1 MAFNLTTVCMKD
13 DPSVDLSDIQRLK
26 LHLDKQRLILHEG
39 MQICRFVVITD
50 YTKEEFE
57 EYDIWDDDPNDVSPM
72 RILTAQGG
80 DVPHP
85 SFHQREVWRNAL
97 FSNGDKTMFIDAN
110 VIPKGL
116 MHSIMFSSIPETGDP
131 EHTTYDLSP
140 EDEQKIKD
148 NNWST
153 LNICLDWTET
163 EDTLFL
169 PYFYQHNYNE
179 HADLVAKMFDNTV
192 ISKYKTFAH
201 FLEGEYDEFLLPMS
215 PGIVGK
221 YYVSDA
227 EKNNNLNDMW
237 EKNVRQTFPAQ
248 WRGLGGDEDAQYIH
262 WEHDYRD
269 MSKQTSL
276 LFIDKND
283 KDMNLDYYL
292 RLWIL

>member
-13 DPSVDLSDIQRLK
+13 DPKVDLSDIQRLK

-57 EYDIWDDDPNDVSPM
+57 EFDIWDDDPNDVSPM

-85 SFHQREVWRNAL
+85 SFHQREVFRNAL

-179 HADLVAKMFDNTV
+179 HADLVAKMFDKTV
-192 ISKYKTFAH
+192 ISEYETFAH

-215 PGIVGK
+215 PGVVGK
-221 YYVSDA
+221 YYVSD
-227 EKNNNLNDMW
+227 KLNNDLA
-237 EKNVRQTFPAQ
+237 T
-248 WRGLGGDEDAQYIH
+248 L
-262 WEHDYRD
+262 
-269 MSKQTSL
+269 
-276 LFIDKND
+276 
-283 KDMNLDYYL
+283 
-292 RLWIL
+292 